1 MIVNDFGCAA
11 LHDYH
16 YDSHFSYYSVPTKPV
31 NTTLA
36 RVDGS
41 PTKLYIHWK
50 PPEEP
55 NGIIVAY
62 NIYCKVIIATDV
74 QQILGSA
81 SGTSGSTPITASSGL
96 TMSGEGSGFNDIS
109 DYVIS
114 VVTNGTESKAFVE
127 DLTPFTNYGCFI
139 TANTSVGEGSS
150 SKIDTATTDESSKC
164 T

>member
-1 MIVNDFGCAA
+1 M
-11 LHDYH
+11 
-16 YDSHFSYYSVPTKPV
+16 

-62 NIYCKVIIATDV
+62 STYCKVMITNDV

-81 SGTSGSTPITASSGL
+81 SGISGSTPITASSGL
-96 TMSGEGSGFNDIS
+96 TMSGEEESGFDDTS

-150 SKIDTATTDESSKC
+150 SMIDTATTDESSKC

>member
-1 MIVNDFGCAA
+1 MNA
-11 LHDYH
+11 
-16 YDSHFSYYSVPTKPV
+16 
-31 NTTLA
+31 TLA

-50 PPEEP
+50 APEEP

-62 NIYCKVIIATDV
+62 NIYCKVVIANDV

-81 SGTSGSTPITASSGL
+81 SGSSGGSRSSGSIPITASSGL
-96 TMSGEGSGFNDIS
+96 TMSGEESGLGDIP
-109 DYVIS
+109 DYAVL

-150 SKIDTATTDESSKC
+150 SMIDMATTDESSKF

>member
-1 MIVNDFGCAA
+1 M
-11 LHDYH
+11 
-16 YDSHFSYYSVPTKPV
+16 

-62 NIYCKVIIATDV
+62 STYCKVMIANDV

-81 SGTSGSTPITASSGL
+81 SGISGSTPITASSGL
-96 TMSGEGSGFNDIS
+96 TMSGEEESGFDDTS

-150 SKIDTATTDESSKC
+150 SMIDTATTDESSKC